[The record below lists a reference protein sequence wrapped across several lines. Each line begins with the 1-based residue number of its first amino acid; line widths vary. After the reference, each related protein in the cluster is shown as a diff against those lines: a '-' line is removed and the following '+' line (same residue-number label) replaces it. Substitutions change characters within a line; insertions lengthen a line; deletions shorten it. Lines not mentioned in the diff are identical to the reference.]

1 MKRVLRALIVLFAL
15 YSVAGSAAQARD
27 YFGVRLGF
35 PGLGLQFGS
44 TNLITRNLG
53 GRLTVDFVY
62 YRNGAVVGGDI
73 LYSLNFNP
81 SRSSFDFSVYF
92 GGGVG
97 VGFANSAFDYDLHG
111 VIGLEFLPIRDL
123 GLFVEVRPLGFTT
136 GGYYF
141 GGAVGLNFGL

>member
-15 YSVAGSAAQARD
+15 SGVAEARD

-35 PGLGLQFGS
+35 PGIGLQVGS
-44 TNLITRNLG
+44 TDLISRNLG

-62 YRNGAVVGGDI
+62 FRNGAVVGGDI
-73 LYSLNFNP
+73 LYSLNFD
-81 SRSSFDFSVYF
+81 SRRSSLNFSLYF
-92 GGGVG
+92 GLGVG
-97 VGFANSAFDYDLHG
+97 LGVANSAFDYDLHG
-111 VIGLEFLPIRDL
+111 VIGFEFLPIRDL

-141 GGAVGLNFGL
+141 GGAIGLNFTL